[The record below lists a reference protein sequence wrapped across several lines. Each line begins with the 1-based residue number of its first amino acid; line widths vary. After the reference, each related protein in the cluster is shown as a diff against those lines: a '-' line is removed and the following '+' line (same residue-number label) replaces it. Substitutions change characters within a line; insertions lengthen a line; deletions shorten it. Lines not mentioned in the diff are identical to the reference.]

1 MNWRASAWS
10 CWASSRSATR
20 RAIAWQDWACRIF
33 SMKRM
38 TTRNAPCSASPHK
51 HHDPQYNARSMTPPL
66 QPVTVA
72 QYGIGPI
79 GAEIARLLL
88 TKKWLRLVAAVDID
102 PPKSGKDAGEVS
114 GLGRAAGVSVTPDLQ
129 GKPEVV
135 CHSTGSR
142 LRDVAPPL
150 PAPLEAGCH
159 VVSTCEE
166 LSFPLDAALREE
178 LQQVARANNVTL
190 LGTGV
195 NPGFVM
201 DKLPLTITSVC
212 QRVDELQIIRIQN
225 ASTRREPLQRKVGA
239 GMTTDPF
246 RAAVSAG
253 KIKHMGLRES
263 LMLVGNG
270 LGVEF
275 DHVTDEKIEPI
286 VADREI
292 VTQYLRVDPGQVA
305 GVHQT
310 IEGTGKIKVSLELRM
325 YVGAEAVAADRVIVK
340 GVPDVEM
347 VIKDGVHGDRATAAM
362 VVNAIPRVIVARPG
376 VLTMDDI
383 PISFR

>member
-1 MNWRASAWS
+1 MN
-10 CWASSRSATR
+10 
-20 RAIAWQDWACRIF
+20 
-33 SMKRM
+33 
-38 TTRNAPCSASPHK
+38 
-51 HHDPQYNARSMTPPL
+51 
-66 QPVTVA
+66 PVQQVSVA

-88 TKKWLRLVAAVDID
+88 TKPWVKLVAAVDVD
-102 PPKSGKDAGEVS
+102 PAKIGRDVGEVI
-114 GLGRAAGVSVTPDLQ
+114 GLGREAGIRVTKELEARAD
-129 GKPEVV
+129 VV

-142 LRDVAPPL
+142 LREVAAQL
-150 PAPLEAGCH
+150 AHLLERGSH

-166 LSFPLDAALREE
+166 LSYPLDREIRE
-178 LQQVARANNVTL
+178 QLQKVARAGNVTL

-201 DKLPLTITSVC
+201 DKLPLTLTSVC
-212 QRVDELQIIRIQN
+212 QRVDSIQIIRVQN

-239 GMTTDPF
+239 GMSVDQF
-246 RAAVSAG
+246 KSAVASG

-263 LMLVGNG
+263 LILVGSG

-275 DHVTDEKIEPI
+275 DEVSEERIEPM
-286 VADREI
+286 VAQTEV
-292 VTQYLRVDPGQVA
+292 VTPYLRVAPGQVA

-310 IEGTGKIKVSLELRM
+310 IDGKGKIAVSLELKM
-325 YVGAEAVAADRVIVK
+325 FVGAEATAADRVIIK
-340 GVPDVEM
+340 GVPDLEM
-347 VIKDGVHGDRATAAM
+347 EIKGGVHGDRATAAM
-362 VVNAIPRVIVARPG
+362 VVNAIPRVMTARPG

>member
-1 MNWRASAWS
+1 M
-10 CWASSRSATR
+10 
-20 RAIAWQDWACRIF
+20 
-33 SMKRM
+33 
-38 TTRNAPCSASPHK
+38 
-51 HHDPQYNARSMTPPL
+51 
-66 QPVTVA
+66 QPVAVA

-88 TKKWLRLVAAVDID
+88 TKPWVKLVAAVDID
-102 PPKSGKDAGEVS
+102 PNKVGKDIGEVI
-114 GLGRAAGVSVTPDLQ
+114 GLGKTVGVKVTPVLQ
-129 GKPEVV
+129 AKPEVV

-142 LRDVAPPL
+142 LKEVSAQL
-150 PAPLEAGCH
+150 KSLLERGCH

-166 LSFPLDAALREE
+166 LSFPLDQAIRSD
-178 LQQVARANNVTL
+178 LQQVARSHNVTL

-201 DKLPLTITSVC
+201 DKLPLTLTSVC
-212 QRVDELQIIRIQN
+212 QSIESIDVIRIQN

-239 GMTTDPF
+239 GMTTAEF
-246 RAAVSAG
+246 RAAVDSG
-253 KIKHMGLRES
+253 KIKHIGLRES

-275 DHVTDEKIEPI
+275 DKVSDEKIEPI
-286 VADREI
+286 VAQKEV
-292 VTQYLRVDPGQVA
+292 VTQYLKVAPGQVA

-310 IEGTGKIKVSLELRM
+310 IEGRGRINVRLELRM
-325 YVGAEAVAADRVIVK
+325 YVGAEDVAADRVIIK
-340 GVPDVEM
+340 GVPNVEM
-347 VIKDGVHGDRATAAM
+347 TIKEGVHGDRATAAM
-362 VVNAIPRVIVARPG
+362 VVNSIPRVVSARPG

>member
-1 MNWRASAWS
+1 MNV
-10 CWASSRSATR
+10 
-20 RAIAWQDWACRIF
+20 
-33 SMKRM
+33 
-38 TTRNAPCSASPHK
+38 
-51 HHDPQYNARSMTPPL
+51 
-66 QPVTVA
+66 QPVSVA

-88 TKKWLRLVAAVDID
+88 TKPWVRLVAAVDID
-102 PPKSGKDAGEVS
+102 PNKIGKDLGDVI
-114 GLGRAAGVSVTPDLQ
+114 GLGKTVGVKVTADLQ

-142 LRDVAPPL
+142 LREVSGQL
-150 PAPLEAGCH
+150 KSLLERGCH

-166 LSFPLDAALREE
+166 LSFPLDHAIRNE
-178 LQQVARANNVTL
+178 LQQVARSHNVTL

-201 DKLPLTITSVC
+201 DKLPLTLTSVC
-212 QRVDELQIIRIQN
+212 QSIQSIDIIRIQN

-239 GMTTDPF
+239 GMTPAEF
-246 RAAVSAG
+246 RAAVAGG

-263 LMLVGNG
+263 LMMVGNG

-275 DHVTDEKIEPI
+275 EKVSDEKIEPI
-286 VADREI
+286 VAKKEV
-292 VTQYLRVDPGQVA
+292 VTQYLKVAAGQVA

-310 IEGTGKIKVSLELRM
+310 IEGKGKINVRLELRM
-325 YVGAEAVAADRVIVK
+325 YVGAEDVAADKVIIK
-340 GVPDVEM
+340 GVPNLEM
-347 VIKDGVHGDRATAAM
+347 EIKEGVHGDRATAAM
-362 VVNAIPRVIVARPG
+362 VVNAIPRVVSARPG

>member
-1 MNWRASAWS
+1 MRAAMNQ
-10 CWASSRSATR
+10 
-20 RAIAWQDWACRIF
+20 I
-33 SMKRM
+33 
-38 TTRNAPCSASPHK
+38 
-51 HHDPQYNARSMTPPL
+51 
-66 QPVTVA
+66 QPITVA

-88 TKKWLRLVAAVDID
+88 TKPWVKLVGAVDID
-102 PPKSGKDAGEVS
+102 PDKIGRDVGEVI
-114 GLGRAAGVSVTPDLQ
+114 GLGRETGVLVTGELQ
-129 GKPEVV
+129 GKPDVV

-142 LRDVAPPL
+142 LRDVAGQL
-150 PAPLEAGCH
+150 VSLLERGSH

-166 LSFPLDAALREE
+166 LSFPLDAEIREQ
-178 LQQVARANNVTL
+178 LQQAARAANVAI

-212 QRVDELQIIRIQN
+212 QEVKSVEIIRIQN

-239 GMTTDPF
+239 GMTADEF
-246 RAAVSAG
+246 RDAVRTG
-253 KIKHMGLRES
+253 RIKHMGLRES
-263 LMLVGNG
+263 LMMVGNG

-275 DHVTDEKIEPI
+275 ETVSDEVIEP
-286 VADREI
+286 VLADRT
-292 VTQYLRVDPGQVA
+292 VTTQYLTVAPGQVA

-310 IEGTGKIKVSLELRM
+310 IHGTGRIHVSLELRM
-325 YVGAEAVAADRVIVK
+325 YVGAEAVAADRVIIR

-347 VIKDGVHGDRATAAM
+347 IIKDGVHGDRATAAM
-362 VVNAIPRVIVARPG
+362 VVNSIPRIVQARHG

-383 PISFR
+383 PVSFR

>member
-1 MNWRASAWS
+1 MNIKPIS
-10 CWASSRSATR
+10 
-20 RAIAWQDWACRIF
+20 
-33 SMKRM
+33 
-38 TTRNAPCSASPHK
+38 
-51 HHDPQYNARSMTPPL
+51 
-66 QPVTVA
+66 VA

-88 TKKWLRLVAAVDID
+88 TKPWVKVVAAVDID
-102 PPKSGKDAGEVS
+102 PNKIGKDLGEVI
-114 GLGRAAGVSVTPDLQ
+114 GLGREVGVKVTASLDV
-129 GKPEVV
+129 KTDVV

-142 LRDVAPPL
+142 LADVAHQL
-150 PAPLEAGCH
+150 KELLGRGAH

-166 LSFPLDAALREE
+166 LSFPLDTQIRED

-212 QRVDELQIIRIQN
+212 QEVKSVEIIRIQN

-239 GMTTDPF
+239 SMTVDEF
-246 RAAVSAG
+246 RAAVDAG
-253 KIKHMGLRES
+253 RIKHMGLKES
-263 LMLVGNG
+263 LLMVGNG

-275 DHVTDEKIEPI
+275 TDVSEEKIDPI
-286 VADREI
+286 VAEREV
-292 VTQYLRVDPGQVA
+292 VTQYLRVAPGQVA

-310 IEGTGKIKVSLELRM
+310 IYGKGRINVSLELRM
-325 YVGAEAVAADRVIVK
+325 YVGAEDVAADRVIVR

-347 VIKDGVHGDRATAAM
+347 EIKHGVHGDRATAAM
-362 VVNAIPRVIVARPG
+362 VVNSIPRIVQARPG

>member
-1 MNWRASAWS
+1 MT
-10 CWASSRSATR
+10 RSP
-20 RAIAWQDWACRIF
+20 I
-33 SMKRM
+33 
-38 TTRNAPCSASPHK
+38 N
-51 HHDPQYNARSMTPPL
+51 
-66 QPVTVA
+66 VA

-88 TKKWLRLVAAVDID
+88 TKPWIKIVSAVDID
-102 PPKSGKDAGEVS
+102 PAKIGRDLGDVI
-114 GLGRAAGVSVTPDLQ
+114 GLGRDVGVKVTADIQ

-142 LRDVAPPL
+142 LRDVAGQL
-150 PAPLEAGCH
+150 RDLLARGCH

-166 LSFPLDAALREE
+166 LSFPLDVAIREE

-212 QRVDELQIIRIQN
+212 QEVKSIDIIRIQN

-239 GMTTDPF
+239 GMTIAEF
-246 RAAVSAG
+246 RAAVDAG

-263 LMLVGNG
+263 LMMVGNG

-275 DHVTDEKIEPI
+275 EHITDENIQPI
-286 VADREI
+286 VADRDV
-292 VTQYLRVDPGQVA
+292 VTQYLKVAAGQVA

-310 IEGTGKIKVSLELRM
+310 IEGTGRINVRLELRM
-325 YVGAEAVAADRVIVK
+325 YVGAEAVAADRVIIK

-362 VVNAIPRVIVARPG
+362 VVNSIPRVIQARPG

-383 PISFR
+383 SISFR

>member
-1 MNWRASAWS
+1 MN
-10 CWASSRSATR
+10 
-20 RAIAWQDWACRIF
+20 Q
-33 SMKRM
+33 
-38 TTRNAPCSASPHK
+38 
-51 HHDPQYNARSMTPPL
+51 L
-66 QPVTVA
+66 QPISVV

-88 TKKWLRLVAAVDID
+88 TKPWVKVAGAVDID
-102 PPKSGKDAGEVS
+102 PDKIGKDLGEVI
-114 GLGRAAGVSVTPDLQ
+114 GLGRTVGVTITPEVE
-129 GKPEVV
+129 GKPDVV

-142 LRDVAPPL
+142 LRDVVGQ
-150 PAPLEAGCH
+150 LESLLARGCH

-166 LSFPLDAALREE
+166 LSFPLDAEVRER
-178 LQQVARANNVTL
+178 LQLVAHANKVGL

-212 QRVDELQIIRIQN
+212 QEITSVDITRIQN

-239 GMTTDPF
+239 GMTVEEF
-246 RAAVSAG
+246 HAAVDAG
-253 KIKHMGLRES
+253 KIKHMGLKES
-263 LMLVGNG
+263 LMMVASG

-275 DHVTDEKIEPI
+275 ESVTDERIHPI
-286 VADREI
+286 VANREV
-292 VTQYLRVDPGQVA
+292 VTQYLRVAPGQVA

-310 IEGTGKIKVSLELRM
+310 IYGKGRIDISLELRM
-325 YVGAEAVAADRVIVK
+325 YVGAEDVAADRVVVR

-347 VIKDGVHGDRATAAM
+347 EIKGGVHGDRATAAM
-362 VVNAIPRVIVARPG
+362 VVNSIPRIAQARCG

-383 PISFR
+383 AISFR

>member
-1 MNWRASAWS
+1 
-10 CWASSRSATR
+10 
-20 RAIAWQDWACRIF
+20 
-33 SMKRM
+33 
-38 TTRNAPCSASPHK
+38 
-51 HHDPQYNARSMTPPL
+51 MTPPL

-88 TKKWLRLVAAVDID
+88 SKKWIRVVSAVDID
-102 PPKSGKDAGEVS
+102 PSKVGKDLGDVI
-114 GLGRAAGVSVTPDLQ
+114 GLGRAAGISVTPDLQ

-142 LRDVAPPL
+142 LRDVAPQL
-150 PAPLEAGCH
+150 RALLEAGCH

-166 LSFPLDAALREE
+166 LSFPLDAELREE

-212 QRVDELQIIRIQN
+212 QEIHSVEIIRIQN

-239 GMTTDPF
+239 GMTTEEF
-246 RAAVSAG
+246 RAATDAG

-263 LMLVGNG
+263 LMMVGNG

-275 DHVTDEKIEPI
+275 DSVSDEKIEPVI
-286 VADREI
+286 APREI
-292 VTQYLRVDPGQVA
+292 VTQYLKVEPGQVA

-310 IEGTGKIKVSLELRM
+310 IEGRGRIDVTLELRM
-325 YVGAEAVAADRVIVK
+325 YVGAEDVAADRVVVR
-340 GVPDVEM
+340 GTPDVEM
-347 VIKDGVHGDRATAAM
+347 EIKGGIHGDRATAAM
-362 VVNAIPRVIVARPG
+362 VVNAIPRVISARPG

>member
-1 MNWRASAWS
+1 MN
-10 CWASSRSATR
+10 
-20 RAIAWQDWACRIF
+20 Q
-33 SMKRM
+33 
-38 TTRNAPCSASPHK
+38 
-51 HHDPQYNARSMTPPL
+51 

-88 TKKWLRLVAAVDID
+88 TKPWIKLVAAVDID
-102 PPKSGKDAGEVS
+102 PEKIGKDLGEVI
-114 GLGRAAGVSVTPDLQ
+114 GLGREVGVKVTSSLDVRAD
-129 GKPEVV
+129 VV

-142 LRDVAPPL
+142 LTDVAHQL
-150 PAPLEAGCH
+150 KQLLSRGAH

-166 LSFPLDAALREE
+166 LSFPLNAQIRED

-212 QRVDELQIIRIQN
+212 QEVTSVEIIRIQN

-239 GMTTDPF
+239 SMTVDEF
-246 RAAVSAG
+246 RAAVDAG

-263 LMLVGNG
+263 LIMVGNG

-275 DHVTDEKIEPI
+275 SEVSDEKIDPI

-292 VTQYLRVDPGQVA
+292 TTQYLKVAPGQVA

-310 IEGTGKIKVSLELRM
+310 IYGKGRINVSLELQM
-325 YVGAEAVAADRVIVK
+325 YVGAEDVAADRVIVR

-347 VIKDGVHGDRATAAM
+347 EIKNGVHGDRATAAM
-362 VVNAIPRVIVARPG
+362 VVNSIPRIVQARPG

>member
-1 MNWRASAWS
+1 MN
-10 CWASSRSATR
+10 
-20 RAIAWQDWACRIF
+20 
-33 SMKRM
+33 
-38 TTRNAPCSASPHK
+38 H
-51 HHDPQYNARSMTPPL
+51 PQR
-66 QPVTVA
+66 VTVA

-88 TKKWLRLVAAVDID
+88 TKPWIKLVAAVDID
-102 PPKSGKDAGEVS
+102 PKKIGRDVGEVI
-114 GLGRAAGVSVTPDLQ
+114 GLNKALGGKVTAELQ
-129 GKPEVV
+129 TKADVV

-142 LRDVAPPL
+142 LREVSAQL
-150 PAPLEAGCH
+150 KSLLQRGAH

-166 LSFPLDAALREE
+166 LSFPLDHLIREE
-178 LQQVARANNVTL
+178 LQQVARAKNVTL

-201 DKLPLTITSVC
+201 DKLPLTVTSVC
-212 QRVDELQIIRIQN
+212 QQIDEVRIIRIQN

-239 GMTTDPF
+239 GMTPDEF
-246 RAAVSAG
+246 RAAVDAG

-275 DHVTDEKIEPI
+275 ESVSDERIEPI
-286 VADREI
+286 VAQREVI
-292 VTQYLRVDPGQVA
+292 TQYLKVAPGQVA

-310 IEGTGKIKVSLELRM
+310 IEGRGRINVSLELRM
-325 YVGAEAVAADRVIVK
+325 YVGAEDVAADRVIVK

-347 VIKDGVHGDRATAAM
+347 EVKGGIHGDRATAAM
-362 VVNAIPRVIVARPG
+362 VVNSIPRVVSARPG
-376 VLTMDDI
+376 VRTMDDI
-383 PISFR
+383 PISYR

>member
-1 MNWRASAWS
+1 M
-10 CWASSRSATR
+10 
-20 RAIAWQDWACRIF
+20 
-33 SMKRM
+33 
-38 TTRNAPCSASPHK
+38 
-51 HHDPQYNARSMTPPL
+51 L
-66 QPVTVA
+66 QPITVA

-88 TKKWLRLVAAVDID
+88 TKPWIKVVAAVDID
-102 PPKSGKDAGEVS
+102 PAKIGKDLGQVI
-114 GLGRAAGVSVTPDLQ
+114 GLGRDTGVLVTSSLD
-129 GKPEVV
+129 GKPDVV

-142 LRDVAPPL
+142 LRDVATQL
-150 PAPLEAGCH
+150 KELLSRGCH

-166 LSFPLDAALREE
+166 LSFPLDAAVRED
-178 LQQVARANNVTL
+178 LQKVARANNVTL

-212 QRVDELQIIRIQN
+212 QSISEVQIIRIQN

-239 GMTTDPF
+239 GMTTGEF
-246 RAAVSAG
+246 RAAVDAG

-263 LMLVGNG
+263 LLMVGNG
-270 LGVEF
+270 LGAEF
-275 DHVTDEKIEPI
+275 EHVSDEKIEPI
-286 VADREI
+286 VANREI
-292 VTQYLRVDPGQVA
+292 VTQYLKVAPGQVA

-310 IEGTGKIKVSLELRM
+310 IDGRGKINVSLELRM
-325 YVGAEAVAADRVIVK
+325 YVGAEDVAADRVIVK
-340 GVPDVEM
+340 GVPDVELE
-347 VIKDGVHGDRATAAM
+347 IKGGVHGDRATAAM
-362 VVNAIPRVIVARPG
+362 VVNAIPRVVTARPG

>member
-1 MNWRASAWS
+1 MN
-10 CWASSRSATR
+10 
-20 RAIAWQDWACRIF
+20 
-33 SMKRM
+33 
-38 TTRNAPCSASPHK
+38 PV
-51 HHDPQYNARSMTPPL
+51 
-66 QPVTVA
+66 QPITVA

-88 TKKWLRLVAAVDID
+88 TKPWLRVVAAVDVD
-102 PPKSGKDAGEVS
+102 PNKIGKDLGEVI
-114 GLGRAAGVSVTPDLQ
+114 GLGREVGVKVTRELT
-129 GKPEVV
+129 GKADVV

-142 LRDVAPPL
+142 LRDVSGQL
-150 PAPLEAGCH
+150 KDLLSRGCH

-166 LSFPLDAALREE
+166 LSFPLDTEVRED

-201 DKLPLTITSVC
+201 DKLPLTLTAVC
-212 QRVDELQIIRIQN
+212 QRVDEVRIIRIQN

-239 GMTTDPF
+239 GMTPGEF
-246 RAAVSAG
+246 RAAVDAG

-275 DHVTDEKIEPI
+275 ESVSDEKIAPI
-286 VADREI
+286 VAEREI
-292 VTQYLRVDPGQVA
+292 TTQYLKVARGQVA

-310 IEGTGKIKVSLELRM
+310 IEGRGKIRVSLELRM
-325 YVGAEAVAADRVIVK
+325 YVGAEDLAADKVIIH

-347 VIKDGVHGDRATAAM
+347 TIKGGIHGDRATAAM
-362 VVNAIPRVIVARPG
+362 VVNAIPRVVSARPG

>member
-1 MNWRASAWS
+1 MNH
-10 CWASSRSATR
+10 
-20 RAIAWQDWACRIF
+20 
-33 SMKRM
+33 M
-38 TTRNAPCSASPHK
+38 
-51 HHDPQYNARSMTPPL
+51 
-66 QPVTVA
+66 QPISVA

-88 TKKWLRLVAAVDID
+88 TKPWIRITGAVDID
-102 PPKSGKDAGEVS
+102 PNKIGKDLGEVI
-114 GLGRAAGVSVTPDLQ
+114 GLGRNVGVPVTSELQ
-129 GKPEVV
+129 GKPDVV

-142 LRDVAPPL
+142 LRDVVGQ
-150 PAPLEAGCH
+150 LESLLDRGCH

-166 LSFPLDAALREE
+166 LSFPLDAEIRER
-178 LQQVARANNVTL
+178 LQQVARAKNVGL

-212 QRVDELQIIRIQN
+212 QDVKSVEIIRIQN

-239 GMTTDPF
+239 GMTVAEF
-246 RAAVSAG
+246 RAAVDAG
-253 KIKHMGLRES
+253 KIKHMGLKES
-263 LMLVGNG
+263 LMMVAHG

-275 DHVTDEKIEPI
+275 ESVTDEKIEPI
-286 VADREI
+286 VAEREV
-292 VTQYLRVDPGQVA
+292 VTQYLRVAPGQVA

-310 IEGTGKIKVSLELRM
+310 IYGKGRIDVSLELRM
-325 YVGAEAVAADRVIVK
+325 YVGAEDVAADRVIVR

-347 VIKDGVHGDRATAAM
+347 EIKGGVHGDRATAAM
-362 VVNAIPRVIVARPG
+362 VVNSIPRITQAKHG

-383 PISFR
+383 AISFR

>member
-1 MNWRASAWS
+1 MN
-10 CWASSRSATR
+10 SRPP
-20 RAIAWQDWACRIF
+20 IA
-33 SMKRM
+33 
-38 TTRNAPCSASPHK
+38 
-51 HHDPQYNARSMTPPL
+51 
-66 QPVTVA
+66 VA

-88 TKKWLRLVAAVDID
+88 KKPWVKLVSAVDID
-102 PPKSGKDAGEVS
+102 PQKIGKDLGEVI
-114 GLGRAAGVSVTPDLQ
+114 GLGREVGVKVTSELQ

-142 LRDVAPPL
+142 LRDVSGQL
-150 PAPLEAGCH
+150 KDLLESGCH

-166 LSFPLDAALREE
+166 LSFPLDATIREE
-178 LQQVARANNVTL
+178 LQQTARMHNVTL

-212 QRVDELQIIRIQN
+212 QDVSEVQIIRIQN

-239 GMTTDPF
+239 GMSTGEF
-246 RAAVSAG
+246 RAAVDAG

-263 LMLVGNG
+263 LMLVANG

-275 DHVTDEKIEPI
+275 ESVSEEVIEPI
-286 VADREI
+286 VAERRI
-292 VTQYLRVDPGQVA
+292 VTQYLEVAPGQVA

-310 IEGTGKIKVSLELRM
+310 ISGKGKINVSLELRM
-325 YVGAEAVAADRVIVK
+325 YVGAEDVAADRVIIK
-340 GVPDVEM
+340 GVPDVELT
-347 VIKDGVHGDRATAAM
+347 VKDGIHGDRATAAM
-362 VVNAIPRVIVARPG
+362 VVNSIPRVVSARPG

-383 PISFR
+383 AVSFR

>member
-1 MNWRASAWS
+1 
-10 CWASSRSATR
+10 
-20 RAIAWQDWACRIF
+20 
-33 SMKRM
+33 M
-38 TTRNAPCSASPHK
+38 TVPTI
-51 HHDPQYNARSMTPPL
+51 
-66 QPVTVA
+66 TVA
-72 QYGIGPI
+72 QFGIGPI

-88 TKKWLRLVAAVDID
+88 TKPWIKVVAAVDID
-102 PPKSGKDAGEVS
+102 PAKIGKDLGDVI
-114 GLGRAAGVSVTPDLQ
+114 GLGRQVGVKVTPELQ
-129 GKPEVV
+129 TKADVV
-135 CHSTGSR
+135 THSTGSR
-142 LRDVAPPL
+142 LREVSAQL
-150 PAPLEAGCH
+150 KSLLERGSH

-166 LSFPLDAALREE
+166 LSFPLDRALREE
-178 LQQVARANNVTL
+178 LQQTARAKQVTL

-201 DKLPLTITSVC
+201 DKLPLTITAVC
-212 QRVDELQIIRIQN
+212 QEVKSVEIIRIQN

-239 GMTTDPF
+239 SMTAAQF
-246 RAAVSAG
+246 RAAVDAG

-263 LMLVGNG
+263 LMLVGSG

-275 DHVTDEKIEPI
+275 ESVSDEKIEPI
-286 VADREI
+286 IADREI
-292 VTQYLRVDPGQVA
+292 VTQYLKVAPGQVA

-310 IEGTGKIKVSLELRM
+310 IFGKGRINVSLELRM

-362 VVNAIPRVIVARPG
+362 VVNSIPRVVQARSG

-383 PISFR
+383 PVSFR